1 MVILSD
7 CLTLCVV
14 IISDTLWYAQNI
26 PNLTNLSQAALPR
39 ILFVYHQRETWNG
52 GGHIIPWHKLPNTTK
67 LLIVNQYYITKCRAE
82 CWRLSWLIRIYCRGE
97 CCYLKTLAYLSVT
110 FNHSHQ
116 NIVRT
121 NARRSEPM
129 SFLLLSSLRWISHV
143 TRNLRICC
151 FTMLGGFHIWRPQ
164 NCWIFLPPLSCRVQK
179 SADFVPFPCFLGTP
193 SPLECGHHL
202 WKPPYMLQGFLLH
215 RNDIWNTKLAPFEGQ
230 LSISM
235 TTGHCATFSIPNSVV
250 LIHRHF
256 WSLSRP
262 SLLMAEHAELIN
274 MHWTRQQ

>member
-164 NCWIFLPPLSCRVQK
+164 NCGIFLPP
-179 SADFVPFPCFLGTP
+179 P
-193 SPLECGHHL
+193 PL
-202 WKPPYMLQGFLLH
+202 
-215 RNDIWNTKLAPFEGQ
+215 
-230 LSISM
+230 
-235 TTGHCATFSIPNSVV
+235 
-250 LIHRHF
+250 
-256 WSLSRP
+256 LSRTEISWFCSF
-262 SLLMAEHAELIN
+262 SLLFGDPLPPQVRTSFMEAPLHVTGLSVA
-274 MHWTRQQ
+274 